1 MNCQEYR
8 DRVTVHLVDGSEAT
22 GEHGETCAECGRYA
36 ERARAA
42 WVTAGRLPDEAVPA
56 DLAEKL
62 MRSCRRPRRADLTL
76 LRPGLV
82 AAAAVLAVGALLL
95 FLPESAG
102 PGLRPMMDPDGMSVE
117 RYELPAGVLPAAVAE
132 ELRRKVSPEAW
143 AEGIGGLEVGDG
155 FLRVRGPAELQRS
168 VREFLRRDGK

>member
-36 ERARAA
+36 ERARAVWEA
-42 WVTAGRLPDEAVPA
+42 AGRLPDDSVPA
-56 DLAEKL
+56 DLAGKL

-82 AAAAVLAVGALLL
+82 AAAAVFAVVALLL

-102 PGLRPMMDPDGMSVE
+102 PGSRPMMDPDGMTVE
-117 RYELPAGVLPAAVAE
+117 RYELPAGVPAGPVAE

-143 AEGIGGLEVGDG
+143 AEGIGGVEAGEG

-168 VREFLRRDGK
+168 VGEFLRRRGK

>member
-1 MNCQEYR
+1 MNCEEYR
-8 DRVTVHLVDGSEAT
+8 DRVTVHLVDGSEAP
-22 GEHGETCAECGRYA
+22 GDHGETCAACGRYA
-36 ERARAA
+36 ERARGA
-42 WVTAGRLPDEAVPA
+42 WEASGRLPDEAVPA

-76 LRPGLV
+76 LRAGLV
-82 AAAAVLAVGALLL
+82 AAAAVLVVGALLL
-95 FLPESAG
+95 FPPESAG

-117 RYELPAGVLPAAVAE
+117 RYDLPAGVSSASVAE

-143 AEGIGGLEVGDG
+143 AEGIGGLEEGEG

-168 VREFLRRDGK
+168 VVEFLRRLGK

>member
-8 DRVTVHLVDGSEAT
+8 DRVAVQLVDGSEAP
-22 GEHGETCAECGRYA
+22 GAHAETCADCGRYA
-36 ERARAA
+36 ERARVA
-42 WVTAGRLPDEAVPA
+42 WEAAGRLPDEAVPA

-102 PGLRPMMDPDGMSVE
+102 PGSRPMMDPDGMSVE
-117 RYELPAGVLPAAVAE
+117 RYDLPAGVPAEAVAE
-132 ELRRKVSPEAW
+132 ELRRKVSPESW
-143 AEGIGGLEVGDG
+143 AEGIGGLEVGEG

-168 VREFLRRDGK
+168 VREFLRRERK